1 MADLKI
7 SPNEIRDA
15 LKDFVKSYEPAKA
28 SRAEVGHVIDA
39 GDGIAHVEGLP
50 SAMANELLKFADGT
64 LGLALNLDEREIEA
78 GLGGAGGGAPRISAI
93 THLPRSTGLV
103 RCE

>member
-28 SRAEVGHVIDA
+28 PKA
-39 GDGIAHVEGLP
+39 
-50 SAMANELLKFADGT
+50 
-64 LGLALNLDEREIEA
+64 
-78 GLGGAGGGAPRISAI
+78 
-93 THLPRSTGLV
+93 
-103 RCE
+103 

>member
-15 LKDFVKSYEPAKA
+15 LKGFVNSYEADKAK
-28 SRAEVGHVIDA
+28 RTEVGHVIDA

-50 SAMANELLKFADGT
+50 GAMANELLKFADGT
-64 LGLALNLDEREIEA
+64 LGLALNLDEREI
-78 GLGGAGGGAPRISAI
+78 G
-93 THLPRSTGLV
+93 T
-103 RCE
+103 

>member
-15 LKDFVKSYEPAKA
+15 LKGFVNSYEADKAK
-28 SRAEVGHVIDA
+28 RTEVGHVIDA

-50 SAMANELLKFADGT
+50 SAMAN
-64 LGLALNLDEREIEA
+64 
-78 GLGGAGGGAPRISAI
+78 
-93 THLPRSTGLV
+93 
-103 RCE
+103 

>member
-28 SRAEVGHVIDA
+28 SKTEVGHVIDA
-39 GDGIAHVEGLP
+39 GEVLLTSRVFHQPWLT
-50 SAMANELLKFADGT
+50 SFSSLRMALLA
-64 LGLALNLDEREIEA
+64 
-78 GLGGAGGGAPRISAI
+78 
-93 THLPRSTGLV
+93 
-103 RCE
+103 

>member
-28 SRAEVGHVIDA
+28 SRTEVGHVIDA
-39 GDGIAHVEGLP
+39 GDGIANVV
-50 SAMANELLKFADGT
+50 K
-64 LGLALNLDEREIEA
+64 LDELAA
-78 GLGGAGGGAPRISAI
+78 GADFWIVPD
-93 THLPRSTGLV
+93 
-103 RCE
+103 

>member
-15 LKDFVKSYEPAKA
+15 LKGFVNSYEADKA
-28 SRAEVGHVIDA
+28 SRTEVGHVIDA

-50 SAMANELLKFADGT
+50 GAMANELLKFADGT
-64 LGLALNLDEREIEA
+64 LGLALNLDERD
-78 GLGGAGGGAPRISAI
+78 RY
-93 THLPRSTGLV
+93 
-103 RCE
+103 RCSR